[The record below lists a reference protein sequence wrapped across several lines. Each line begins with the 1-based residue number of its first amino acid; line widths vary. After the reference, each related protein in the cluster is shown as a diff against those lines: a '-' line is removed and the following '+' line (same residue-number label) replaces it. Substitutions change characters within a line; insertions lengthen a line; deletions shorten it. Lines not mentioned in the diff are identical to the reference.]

1 MLNRWEDQVMNVGAS
16 TIAFRN
22 EPLNINLL
30 RQMKECGIGY
40 LELTDYH
47 AGFDYADEAAF
58 AVLKEAIAQLD
69 LQVYTL
75 HAHLEYLDPTCQL
88 TATTAAARAHLLRS
102 YRQAIDAF
110 SSIGGGILVTH
121 DHGVPDVDAAAHE
134 DALAALIENLEAIAR
149 YAAAQNIR
157 IAVENLTSGYFS
169 DLANLLALVEDV
181 DAENL
186 GICIDTGHRNLH
198 GDPAQALRLVG
209 DRLFTVHIHDNNG
222 SSDDHLLPLSGN
234 IHWPTVLEALTAI
247 GYPGIFM
254 YELSRPADL
263 AQVCRNFAELKH

>member
-1 MLNRWEDQVMNVGAS
+1 MDVGVS
-16 TIAFRN
+16 TIALRQ
-22 EPLNINLL
+22 EVLDRNLL
-30 RQMKECGIGY
+30 GKMKEQGITY

-47 AGFDYADEAAF
+47 PGFDYANAMAF
-58 AVLKEAIAQLD
+58 TTLKTMLEELE
-69 LQVYTL
+69 LRVCTL

-88 TATTAAARAHLLRS
+88 TATTSSEREHLLTS

-110 SSIGGGILVTH
+110 ASIGGGILVTH
-121 DHGVPDVDAAAHE
+121 DHGVPDVGEAEHEAA
-134 DALAALIENLEAIAR
+134 LTALIENLEAISR
-149 YAAAQNIR
+149 YAATHNVR

-169 DLANLLALVEDV
+169 DPLNLLALVEDV

-209 DRLFTVHIHDNNG
+209 SHLFTVHIHDNHG
-222 SSDDHLLPLSGN
+222 SSDEHLLPRRGT
-234 IHWPTVLEALTAI
+234 IDWPTVLETLTEI

-254 YELSRPADL
+254 YELSRPEDL
-263 AQVCRNFAELKH
+263 AQVPLNFAALQ